1 LAGGGLGLLAGVLL
15 KEQRSSVVRWADH
28 AKRATRPLEVQPMVN
43 PIPKDYPRVTPY
55 LIVHGASVAIDF
67 YTSVLGAAERM
78 RMGGPDG
85 KVGHAE
91 LDLGDSV
98 IMLADEHPEMDAIG
112 PKTVGGTPVSLHVYV
127 EDADAVFER
136 AIEGGA
142 KALREVEDKFY
153 GDRSGSFEDPF
164 GHHWHVATHVKDI
177 PPEEMSKRAAEATA
191 SG

>member
-1 LAGGGLGLLAGVLL
+1 
-15 KEQRSSVVRWADH
+15 
-28 AKRATRPLEVQPMVN
+28 
-43 PIPKDYPRVTPY
+43 
-55 LIVHGASVAIDF
+55 
-67 YTSVLGAAERM
+67 
-78 RMGGPDG
+78 
-85 KVGHAE
+85 
-91 LDLGDSV
+91 
-98 IMLADEHPEMDAIG
+98 
-112 PKTVGGTPVSLHVYV
+112 VGGTPVSLHVYV